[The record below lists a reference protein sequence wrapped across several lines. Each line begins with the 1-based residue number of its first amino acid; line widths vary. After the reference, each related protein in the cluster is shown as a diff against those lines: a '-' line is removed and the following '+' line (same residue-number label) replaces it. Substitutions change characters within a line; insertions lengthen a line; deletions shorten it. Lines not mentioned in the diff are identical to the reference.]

1 MEEMKK
7 YKVAGHLFGVRICDG
22 LKLDLSQYE
31 PFATSEGT
39 PLFTLDVQC
48 GTDDTLGM
56 EFTPESRQDSLGQL
70 IESGTLPDGRRVI
83 RIGWEGTASLMVSDP
98 DYTAATLYL
107 DRRYRNVTLEYSL
120 MLLYAFRTA
129 PLGTLSFHGSMVVNG
144 DRAYIFL
151 GVSGTGKST
160 HSRLWL
166 ENIPGTWLLNDDH
179 PVVRV
184 ADDGSV
190 TAYGSPWS
198 GKTRCYIN
206 DSRQLGALVQLSQ
219 AKENRIRRLS
229 PVEAYV
235 DIINSV
241 AGKRWE
247 RRMADGI
254 HAAVE
259 AIVAS
264 VGCWHLGCLPDADAA
279 RLCYSTVKITGT
291 STVPGPSDSS
301 NKSGE

>member
-7 YKVAGHLFGVRICDG
+7 YEVAGHLFGVRICDG
-22 LKLDLSQYE
+22 LKLDMSQYE

-39 PLFTLDVQC
+39 PLFTLDVHC
-48 GTDDTLGM
+48 GTEDTLGL
-56 EFTPESRQDSLGQL
+56 EFDPESHQDSLGQL
-70 IESGTLPDGRRVI
+70 IESGTLPDGRRVV
-83 RIGWEGTASLMVSDP
+83 RMGWEGDP

-144 DRAYIFL
+144 DMAYIFL

-166 ENIPGTWLLNDDH
+166 ENIPDTWLLNDDH

-198 GKTRCYIN
+198 GKTRCYIK
-206 DSRQLGALVQLSQ
+206 DSRPLGALVQLSQ
-219 AKENRIRRLS
+219 AKMNRIRRLS

-254 HAAVE
+254 HSAIE

-264 VGCWHLGCLPDADAA
+264 VGCWHLECLPDGDAA
-279 RLCYSTVKITGT
+279 RLCHSTVKVAGT
-291 STVPGPSDSS
+291 SAVPEPYDSS
-301 NKSGE
+301 NEPEE

>member
-7 YKVAGHLFGVRICDG
+7 YEVAGHLFGVRICDG
-22 LKLDLSQYE
+22 LKLDMSQYE

-39 PLFTLDVQC
+39 PLFTLDVHC
-48 GTDDTLGM
+48 GTEDTLGL
-56 EFTPESRQDSLGQL
+56 EFDPESHQDSLGQL
-70 IESGTLPDGRRVI
+70 IESGTLPDGRRVV
-83 RIGWEGTASLMVSDP
+83 RMGWEGTASLMVSDP
-98 DYTAATLYL
+98 DYSAATFYL
-107 DRRYRNVTLEYSL
+107 DRLYRIVTLEYSL

-144 DRAYIFL
+144 DMAYIFL

-166 ENIPGTWLLNDDH
+166 ENIPDTWLLNDDH

-190 TAYGSPWS
+190 IAYGSPWS
-198 GKTRCYIN
+198 GKTRCYIK
-206 DSRQLGALVQLSQ
+206 DSRPLGALVQLSQ
-219 AKENRIRRLS
+219 AKVNRIRRLS

-254 HAAVE
+254 HSAIE

-264 VGCWHLGCLPDADAA
+264 VGCWHLECLPDGDAA
-279 RLCYSTVKITGT
+279 RLCHSTVKVAGT
-291 STVPGPSDSS
+291 SAVPEPYDSS
-301 NKSGE
+301 NEPEE

>member
-7 YKVAGHLFGVRICDG
+7 YEVAGHLFGVRIFDG
-22 LKLDLSQYE
+22 LKLDMSQYE

-39 PLFTLDVQC
+39 PLFTLDVHC
-48 GTDDTLGM
+48 GTEDTLGL
-56 EFTPESRQDSLGQL
+56 EFDPESHQDSLGQL
-70 IESGTLPDGRRVI
+70 IESGTLPDGRRVV
-83 RIGWEGTASLMVSDP
+83 RMGWEGTASLMVSDP
-98 DYTAATLYL
+98 DYSAATLYL

-144 DRAYIFL
+144 DMAYIFL

-166 ENIPGTWLLNDDH
+166 ENIPDTWRLNDD
-179 PVVRV
+179 PPEDRV

-198 GKTRCYIN
+198 GKTRCYIK
-206 DSRQLGALVQLSQ
+206 DSRPLGALVQLSQ
-219 AKENRIRRLS
+219 AKMNRIRRLS

-254 HAAVE
+254 HSAIE

-264 VGCWHLGCLPDADAA
+264 VGCWHLECLPDGDAA
-279 RLCYSTVKITGT
+279 RLCHSTVKVAGT
-291 STVPGPSDSS
+291 SAVSEPYDSS
-301 NKSGE
+301 NEPEE

>member
-1 MEEMKK
+1 MDEMKK

-179 PVVRV
+179 P
-184 ADDGSV
+184 
-190 TAYGSPWS
+190 TA
-198 GKTRCYIN
+198 
-206 DSRQLGALVQLSQ
+206 V
-219 AKENRIRRLS
+219 
-229 PVEAYV
+229 
-235 DIINSV
+235 
-241 AGKRWE
+241 
-247 RRMADGI
+247 
-254 HAAVE
+254 
-259 AIVAS
+259 
-264 VGCWHLGCLPDADAA
+264 
-279 RLCYSTVKITGT
+279 
-291 STVPGPSDSS
+291 
-301 NKSGE
+301 